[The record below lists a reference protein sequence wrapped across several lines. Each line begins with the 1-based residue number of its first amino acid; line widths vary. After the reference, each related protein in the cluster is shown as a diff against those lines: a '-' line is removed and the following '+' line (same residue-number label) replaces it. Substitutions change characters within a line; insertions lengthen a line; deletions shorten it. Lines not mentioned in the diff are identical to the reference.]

1 VGDGQWE
8 FACCKARPSMLGR
21 SANVRAL
28 PKVRARDVLGVG
40 KTDAV
45 VSLED
50 AVRADPVAGA
60 KSVCVSLQGGGEF

>member
-1 VGDGQWE
+1 
-8 FACCKARPSMLGR
+8 MLGR